1 MDKLFN
7 NLSGSRTLYD
17 EMIRLYNEKKEN
29 IISGRKILVMDQHF
43 EGITG
48 ITRSVLSS
56 IKKGK
61 SRPKLCTIATFCV
74 SLKIGVLESL
84 NLFELAGYKLSENY
98 EVDRAYLYLIQNNEN
113 GDIEESNE
121 YLESIGV
128 EKQHYLGVKSRE

>member
-17 EMIRLYNEKKEN
+17 EMIRLYYKKKEN
-29 IISGRKILVMDQHF
+29 IISNRKILVMDRHF

-48 ITRSVLSS
+48 VTRSVLSS

-61 SRPKLCTIATFCV
+61 SRPKLYTLATFCV
-74 SLKIGVLESL
+74 SLKLSVIESL

-98 EVDRAYLYLIQNNEN
+98 EVDRAYLYLIQNNGT
-113 GDIEESNE
+113 GDIEECNE
-121 YLESIGV
+121 YLESIGI

>member
-29 IISGRKILVMDQHF
+29 IISDRKILVMDQHF

-48 ITRSVLSS
+48 VTRSVLSS

-61 SRPKLCTIATFCV
+61 SRPKLCTLATFCV

-98 EVDRAYLYLIQNNEN
+98 EVDRA
-113 GDIEESNE
+113 
-121 YLESIGV
+121 
-128 EKQHYLGVKSRE
+128 